1 MKSASLEEIVPG
13 NGKEVGGR
21 SWVPQSDVTPPL
33 PEHLISEAFQEA
45 DQTVAGHATRQF
57 HAASTGTSSSL
68 T

>member
-1 MKSASLEEIVPG
+1 
-13 NGKEVGGR
+13 
-21 SWVPQSDVTPPL
+21 VTPPL